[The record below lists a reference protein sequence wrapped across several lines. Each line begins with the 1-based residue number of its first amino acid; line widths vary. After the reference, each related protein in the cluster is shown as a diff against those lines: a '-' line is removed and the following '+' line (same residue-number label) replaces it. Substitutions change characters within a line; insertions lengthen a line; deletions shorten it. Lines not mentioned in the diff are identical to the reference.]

1 MDSALV
7 SIIVP
12 VYNTAE
18 YVEECIQSI
27 LSQTYENIELILV
40 NDGSTDGSGEI
51 CKKYE
56 ILPNVQYIEK
66 ENTGVVE
73 ARKRGVEEA
82 HGEWIMFVDSD
93 DLLIKD
99 GVQQLVSLSSNVDIV
114 VGRNNRNTSLM
125 KAPDYYDWQEYLYG
139 LYNTSIPGS
148 PFAKLFRRELINS
161 CSLAFEYKIARG
173 EDVLMN
179 LAIGKTNRKMVPICK
194 NIIYFYRERLDST
207 THSFTYKFDYCYDL
221 CKIADS
227 FVEGVIPV
235 DEVLKGGISRRMYYY
250 KKVLADND
258 YHSDKNHPFVR
269 EIVRR
274 MNEAKILK
282 LSDRIILMVSGRK
295 AMKTCLFLSKII
307 RRIDDS
313 FRILN
318 RYQADNSKK

>member
-1 MDSALV
+1 METALV

-18 YVEECIQSI
+18 YVEECIQSV
-27 LSQTYENIELILV
+27 LSQSYKNIELILV
-40 NDGSTDGSGEI
+40 NDGSTDGSGKI

-56 ILPNVQYIEK
+56 DLPNVLYIEK
-66 ENTGVVE
+66 ENAGVVE
-73 ARKRGVEEA
+73 ARKLGVEKA
-82 HGEWIMFVDSD
+82 RGEWIMFVDSD
-93 DLLIKD
+93 DLLTKD
-99 GVQQLVSLSSNVDIV
+99 GVLLLVSLSTDVDIV
-114 VGRNNRNTSLM
+114 IGMNNRNTSLM
-125 KAPDYYDWQEYLYG
+125 MAPNYYEWQDYLYG

-161 CSLAFEYKIARG
+161 CSMAFEYKLARG

-194 NIIYFYRERLDST
+194 NIIYLYRERFNSA
-207 THSFTYKFDYCYDL
+207 THSFTYEFDYCYNL

-227 FVEGVIPV
+227 FVEGVIPI
-235 DEVLKGGISRRMYYY
+235 DEVLKGSISRRMYYY
-250 KKVLADND
+250 KKVVAEND

-269 EIVRR
+269 EITKR

-295 AMKTCLFLSKII
+295 AMIICLFLAKII
-307 RRIDDS
+307 RRIENPS
-313 FRILN
+313 RILIDIK
-318 RYQADNSKK
+318 RIIMK